1 MKGVIQHIVTKESI
15 QEVSVLRDLLARM
28 PVVNPTLEV
37 IRCVLAFQVLLRTQS
52 KSLVCNKHSLDHKQ
66 SILIILF

>member
-15 QEVSVLRDLLARM
+15 QEVSVLRDLLVRM
-28 PVVNPTLEV
+28 PVVNPLEV